1 MRRRLRFTLGLA
13 TVALV
18 FSLLPGGPQP
28 VRAAEYTLE
37 SQATY
42 DVEPAE
48 GRIEVSIGLTF
59 TNTTPD
65 PAGQFSV
72 FSELKLAVH
81 DAAQDVVASDEEGEL
96 EVSVAVEDDVNVA
109 TVELRDDLRYE
120 EAVALD
126 VGYTLPDGEDP
137 RLRVRP
143 SVVVFPAWSFGTSGE
158 VSVTIPTGYELRVDG
173 DTLSEEG
180 GRLVSGPIENPG
192 EWLALVTAVR
202 PAEYIQSEATVPLN
216 GGTADLVVRA
226 FADDEAWADRT
237 LTLVTEAL
245 PLLEEEIGLPYPRI
259 GQLILTE
266 TVAVDTTGFAE
277 AGAGGNEILVA
288 FDQPSFTVLHQV
300 AHVWLAP
307 SLIESRWIR
316 EGLASHVA
324 QAAAGAVE
332 AEPPYDPAAEAQER
346 AADALPLDTWGA
358 SGPTETEAYGYAASW
373 AFIDELEEVAGR
385 EALHGVL
392 ARVAASIGPY
402 ESAEIE
408 PEPPA
413 EGGGTPATPL
423 TTRAFLDHLETLSD
437 ADLAPLFAERV
448 LTEADRALLEP
459 RAEARAAF
467 DRLVAAADSWGAPDP
482 VRGAMNAWSFDDATA
497 QIAVAA
503 DWLDERDALLAE
515 LKRHGLAAP
524 ERLKQAY
531 RAYGGGPEAVNEL
544 EAERVVVEEYAEA
557 AGEVHAER
565 SLLARIGLVGGPD
578 PDAQLTQAA
587 GRFAEGDL
595 RGAVESIAEARRLVA
610 AADTGGIVRLV
621 SAALLV
627 LVLAGVAVVLFR
639 RRATYTRLA

>member
-1 MRRRLRFTLGLA
+1 MRRRRVRSLA
-13 TVALV
+13 IACVVLV
-18 FSLLPGGPQP
+18 VSFLPGGPQA
-28 VRAAEYTLE
+28 VRAADYTLE

-42 DVEPAE
+42 DVRPAE
-48 GRIEVSIGLTF
+48 GRIGVSIGLTF

-65 PAGQFSV
+65 PADQFSV

-81 DAAQDVVASDEEGEL
+81 DAAADVVASDDDGEL

-109 TVELRDDLRYE
+109 TIELRDDLRFE
-120 EAVALD
+120 ETVAVD
-126 VGYTLPDGEDP
+126 VGYTLADGDDP

-143 SVVVFPAWSFGTSGE
+143 SVVVFPAWSFGTTGE

-173 DTLSEEG
+173 DPLSEEG
-180 GRLVSGPIENPG
+180 GRLVSGPIEDPA

-202 PAEYIQSEATVPLN
+202 PPEYVQTQATVPLD

-226 FADDEAWADRT
+226 FEDDEAWADRT
-237 LTLVTEAL
+237 LTVVSEAL
-245 PLLEEEIGLPYPRI
+245 PLFEEEIGLPYPRI

-277 AGAGGNEILVA
+277 GGAGGNEILVA
-288 FDQPSFTVLHQV
+288 FDQPPFTVLHQV
-300 AHVWLAP
+300 AHVWLGP

-316 EGLASHVA
+316 EGMASHAAERVA
-324 QAAAGAVE
+324 PEVE
-332 AEPPYDPAAEAQER
+332 AEAPYDPLAEAEGR
-346 AADALPLDTWGA
+346 SADAIPLDTWGA
-358 SGPTETEAYGYAASW
+358 SAALETESYAYAASW
-373 AFIDELEEVAGR
+373 AFINRLEEAAGR

-413 EGGGTPATPL
+413 EAGGTPATPL

-437 ADLAPLFAERV
+437 VDLAPLFAERV

-467 DRLVAAADSWGAPDP
+467 DQLVAAADSWGAPDP
-482 VRGAMNAWSFDDATA
+482 VRGAMNAWSFEDATA

-503 DWLDERDALLAE
+503 DWLEERDALLVR
-515 LKRHGLAAP
+515 LDRHGLAAP

-544 EAERVVVEEYAEA
+544 EAERTVVDEFAEA
-557 AGEVHAER
+557 ADDVHAER
-565 SLLARIGLVGGPD
+565 SFLARIGLVGGPD

-610 AADTGGIVRLV
+610 TAETGGIVRLV
-621 SAALLV
+621 SVALLV
-627 LVLAGVAVVLFR
+627 LVLAGVAMVLFR
-639 RRATYTRLA
+639 RRAAYTRRA